1 MQTYNDDVD
10 TDMQN
15 VVSLISMKDKVLN
28 MCVCV
33 CVFSASLWIQESVD
47 LPYGRC
53 LGQVQIKACK
63 ENLSA
68 EIEKE
73 NYFIPLENNQPLTFK

>member
-1 MQTYNDDVD
+1 MQTYNDDVN

-28 MCVCV
+28 VCVFVCV
-33 CVFSASLWIQESVD
+33 CVLSASLWIQESVD
-47 LPYGRC
+47 LPCGRC

-63 ENLSA
+63 ENSSA

-73 NYFIPLENNQPLTFK
+73 NYFIPLENNQPFK